1 MKTKLAIDIGSY
13 ITKIYMYGCGVVL
26 SEATCVA
33 VESNVLNGEREFT
46 IKAFGD
52 RARAL
57 CGKAA
62 MNTRIVNPVVEGDI
76 AHVNLLAPLLTYF
89 LEKIEITERK
99 AARTEVIFILPCGAK
114 ADLKEKYLDVA
125 SQCGIGRVYFT
136 QTPFAAVLG
145 HNVTLSDTS
154 PVFCVDVG
162 YGITNIAVFSL
173 DGIISG
179 LSVNL
184 GGGNID
190 VHIMDLLAESFNL
203 KVGALTA
210 ERVKNIAGS
219 LLEDDNKIIVADGR
233 NLKTGT
239 PSSVA
244 VNSSDIEGVI
254 TIYVDK
260 IIEYVTL
267 VLSKLPAEVASAV
280 MHGGIYL
287 SGGLTKMDGFPEY
300 FSHKLGIPVNESEEP
315 GLASVIGGGMILSSD
330 YLLAKTATLD

>member
-1 MKTKLAIDIGSY
+1 MTRLAIDVGSY
-13 ITKIYMYGCGVVL
+13 ITKIYMCGCGVVL

-33 VESNVLNGEREFT
+33 VESSSQNGEMQLT
-46 IKAFGD
+46 VKAFGD

-57 CGKAA
+57 SGKAA

-76 AHVNLLAPLLTYF
+76 VHVNLLAPLISYF
-89 LEKIEITERK
+89 LKKIEVSERK
-99 AARTEVIFILPCGAK
+99 AARTEVMFILPCGAK
-114 ADLKEKYLDVA
+114 AELKEKYLDVA
-125 SQCGIGRVYFT
+125 RQCGIGRVYFT

-145 HNVTLSDTS
+145 HNVTLSETS

-190 VHIMDLLAESFNL
+190 VHIIDLLAENFNL
-203 KVGALTA
+203 KVGSLTA
-210 ERVKNIAGS
+210 ERIKNSVGS
-219 LLEDDNKIIVADGR
+219 LLEDDNKVTVADGR
-233 NLKTGT
+233 NLKSGT

-244 VNSSDIEGVI
+244 VNSSEIEGVI
-254 TIYVDK
+254 TLYVDK

-267 VLSKLPAEVASAV
+267 VLSKLPAEVASAI

-300 FSHKLGIPVNESEEP
+300 FSKKLSIPVNVSEEP
-315 GLASVIGGGMILSSD
+315 QLASVMGGGMILSSD
-330 YLLAKTATLD
+330 YLCSKAATLD